1 MLVCVAGYCLCCI
14 AFITFAVLHVH
25 RGSLFGSII
34 EFVLQQ
40 WLHLL
45 LRDNV
50 EFAFKTLFDRV
61 AVCCSM
67 SHVHKKSIMQSK
79 HNLA

>member
-1 MLVCVAGYCLCCI
+1 VLQGI
-14 AFITFAVLHVH
+14 AFAALRCITFAVLHVH

-34 EFVLQQ
+34 EFALQQ

-67 SHVHKKSIMQSK
+67 SHVHKKSIIQSK
-79 HNLA
+79 HNLAQ